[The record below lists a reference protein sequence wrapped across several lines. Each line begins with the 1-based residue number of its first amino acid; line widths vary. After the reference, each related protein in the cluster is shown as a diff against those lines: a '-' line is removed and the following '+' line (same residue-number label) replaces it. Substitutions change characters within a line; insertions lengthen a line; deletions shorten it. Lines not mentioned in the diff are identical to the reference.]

1 MNLKSIYETLTALG
15 TGALIVGCGAPQ
27 TPVDT
32 AEGPAAET
40 ASKSET
46 KEASDGKADAPIATP
61 TTVASSEEKP
71 TTNSMAASSQTLG
84 ATGGATPA
92 GATPAGPTPAG
103 ATPAA
108 PTTAPV
114 AAKAKPVAKKPAATA
129 TTGKTTGKKKD
140 AGSACG
146 EGGCG

>member
-15 TGALIVGCGAPQ
+15 TGALIVGCGAQQ

-32 AEGPAAET
+32 AEAPSAET
-40 ASKSET
+40 APTSEM
-46 KEASDGKADAPIATP
+46 KEANAKEADAPIATSN
-61 TTVASSEEKP
+61 VASPEEKP
-71 TTNSMAASSQTLG
+71 TATTTAAASPS
-84 ATGGATPA
+84 
-92 GATPAGPTPAG
+92 PTPAG

-108 PTTAPV
+108 AATAPV
-114 AAKAKPVAKKPAATA
+114 AATAKPVAKKATA
-129 TTGKTTGKKKD
+129 TGKTTGKKKD